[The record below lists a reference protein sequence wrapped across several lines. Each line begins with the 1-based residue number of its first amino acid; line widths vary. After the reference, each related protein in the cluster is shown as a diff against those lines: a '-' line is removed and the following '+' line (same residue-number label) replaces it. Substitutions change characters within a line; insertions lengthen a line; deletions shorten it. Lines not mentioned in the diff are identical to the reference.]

1 LNFDEK
7 FDIVSSTVLLK
18 YRRAGIVIDR
28 YIQRM
33 IDEEPAET
41 GEIKAEFKRTSLISS
56 LVSSLQQDEKIHAT
70 KSEEDEKGIFYC
82 LIIYYL

>member
-18 YRRAGIVIDR
+18 YRRAGVVIDR

-33 IDEEPAET
+33 IDQEPAE
-41 GEIKAEFKRTSLISS
+41 IRAEFKRTSLISS